1 MRAIVFLNGGVF
13 HCIIRPK
20 ERIFLPLLKN
30 LDKYEELDLPM
41 SKYAIFFN
49 KNYQVISLANEILI
63 GLLFIIGSICFFFK
77 DTMMAGTI
85 LFLIGSVLLLIKPV
99 LKMLRAIS
107 FGKQTSNKD

>member
-1 MRAIVFLNGGVF
+1 MPF
-13 HCIIRPK
+13 
-20 ERIFLPLLKN
+20 LKN

-49 KNYQVISLANEILI
+49 KNYRIISLANEILI

-77 DTMMAGTI
+77 SAMDAGTV

-99 LKMLRAIS
+99 LKMLHAVSI
-107 FGKQTSNKD
+107 GKQTSSSTDES